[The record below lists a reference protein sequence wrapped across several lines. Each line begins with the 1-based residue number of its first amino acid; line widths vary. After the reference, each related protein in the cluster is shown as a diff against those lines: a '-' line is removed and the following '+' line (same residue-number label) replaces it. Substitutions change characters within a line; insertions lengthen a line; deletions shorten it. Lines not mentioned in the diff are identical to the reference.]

1 MAVSNIHESYAYR
14 VKDWQKIRDCIEGDK
29 AIKSRGTIY
38 VPRLTDQD
46 DPSYNT
52 YLNRVNFMNA
62 TARTVDA
69 LVGLIFAKDAIIET
83 PLSDLELEAIT
94 NKQQSLSELAKELTT
109 EVLTMGR
116 VGILIDAT
124 AANVEA
130 RINGK
135 SYISVYNTEDII
147 NWKYVNN
154 KPSLIVLRE
163 VISVDSDDEFT
174 QKKQTNYRVL
184 DVTEGKYRQRLFT
197 PNNDEG
203 FAVEEIFPK
212 IKGAFLTEI
221 PFVAVGIESFSL
233 EPDKSP
239 ILDLVDT
246 NITHF
251 KFDIDRGNALHF
263 IGVPTPYI
271 IGHFPEEN
279 EKIRLGSDTFIN
291 LPEATAK
298 IGILELKAEG
308 LGALA
313 NYILELENRMA
324 FLGAKMLK
332 DDKNVGESA
341 QAMELKQ
348 NSEKAILSSIAKN
361 ISMALKFA
369 LQYYCDFAG
378 LNSSNISYQLNSN
391 FGTDKLTDAE
401 RKQLLLEW
409 QGGAI
414 TFDTFFNNM
423 QKANII
429 EKDVDAETYKMQL
442 ESEAPVMSVQPVKE

>member
-1 MAVSNIHESYAYR
+1 MAVSNLHESYAYR

-29 AIKSRGTIY
+29 AIKSRGTAYI
-38 VPRLTDQD
+38 PRLTDQD

-83 PLSDLELEAIT
+83 PLSDLELESIT

-135 SYISVYNTEDII
+135 SYISVYKTEDII
-147 NWKYVNN
+147 NWKYVDN

-163 VISVDSDDEFT
+163 IVNVDTDDEFA

-184 DVTEGKYRQRLFT
+184 DVTDGKYRQRLFT
-197 PNNDEG
+197 PNSDDG
-203 FAVEEIFPK
+203 FAVDEIFPK
-212 IKGAFLTEI
+212 IKGKSLTEI

-271 IGHFPEEN
+271 TGHHPEEN
-279 EKIRLGSDTFIN
+279 EKIRLGSDTFIS
-291 LPEATAK
+291 LPETDAK

-378 LNSSNISYQLNSN
+378 YNSSNISYQLNSN

-401 RKQLLLEW
+401 RERLLLEW

-414 TFDTFFNNM
+414 TFNTFFNNM